1 MKLQLQLKIW
11 KCVPGDTFR
20 KMRFIHDVKNLT
32 FKVIA
37 IHALTTSQKWK
48 LRIQTN
54 IYRYDTYHVGK
65 KSSGL
70 ELSKEGITSSFQ
82 KTYLDI
88 SLPAFLQCSSIIS
101 EMFFLGELQLI
112 FNRMTFTERVRC
124 FPNDLGSQKLKQL
137 PGIGYFN

>member
-1 MKLQLQLKIW
+1 MKVEDSDEY
-11 KCVPGDTFR
+11 CF
-20 KMRFIHDVKNLT
+20 
-32 FKVIA
+32 
-37 IHALTTSQKWK
+37 
-48 LRIQTN
+48 
-54 IYRYDTYHVGK
+54 DTYHVGK

-137 PGIGYFN
+137 PGIGYFNYLNVSTTALAAITVTFNKWIQ